1 MAIVILTLIFR
12 IMAWIW
18 TVHRCNMD
26 SDKIANDY
34 EYSRQ
39 TYYELIEKGKDALD
53 LAIEIAQQSEH
64 PRAIEV
70 LSGMIKNVGDVN
82 DKLMDLNKKNKDINK
97 NDDIPMKAEGTTNN
111 NLFIG
116 STTDLQR
123 MLQDVDKIEKPANNV
138 IDLTPRLK
146 DE

>member
-1 MAIVILTLIFR
+1 
-12 IMAWIW
+12 
-18 TVHRCNMD
+18 MD

-97 NDDIPMKAEGTTNN
+97 SDIPMKAEGTTNN

-123 MLQDVDKIEKPANNV
+123 MLQDVEKTAKPANNV

>member
-1 MAIVILTLIFR
+1 
-12 IMAWIW
+12 
-18 TVHRCNMD
+18 MD

-82 DKLMDLNKKNKDINK
+82 DKLMDLNKRNKDINK
-97 NDDIPMKAEGTTNN
+97 SDIPMKAEGTTNN

-123 MLQDVDKIEKPANNV
+123 MLQDVEKTAKPANNV

>member
-12 IMAWIW
+12 TMAWIW

-97 NDDIPMKAEGTTNN
+97 SDIPMKAEGTTNN

-123 MLQDVDKIEKPANNV
+123 MLQDVEKTAKPANNV

>member
-1 MAIVILTLIFR
+1 
-12 IMAWIW
+12 
-18 TVHRCNMD
+18 MD
-26 SDKIANDY
+26 SDKIKNDY

-97 NDDIPMKAEGTTNN
+97 TDLPMKVEGTTNN

-123 MLQDVDKIEKPANNV
+123 MLQDANEISSKMNDVTPKSNV
-138 IDLTPRLK
+138 IEFTPK
-146 DE
+146 SDD